1 MAKKGQKFRKFTNEE
16 REEIV
21 SKYLSGK
28 YSYEQV
34 AKEYQIS
41 WKTVESMV
49 RKYKNTGTTRA
60 LPKGRPKEKSLTK
73 EDYKERYEILKKIPG
88 LPQGTTREKVTFI
101 NLYRNNY
108 KLYNMCAVLEISPK
122 TYYKY
127 RNKEDPDYYD
137 YLIIKEIFDDS
148 KGTYGYRRIVE
159 GLKIKYDVVMNGKKV
174 LRIMKKYNLMPN
186 YIRKSKK
193 KNKNERIEDNVKPN
207 LLDRNFTTDAP
218 NKVWDTDVTYLVF
231 KGSRAYL
238 STIIDLYD
246 RKVIAYKI
254 SKRNDNK
261 LVMDTLNEAISK
273 RKDVSGLILH
283 SDQGF
288 QYTSYEYKAICE
300 SNGITIS
307 MSRKGTPIDDS
318 PIESWHSL
326 LKKETL
332 YNNDITSLENY
343 IELAREWIEFYNT
356 TRIKGKKVNKKKGY
370 KKNDK

>member
-1 MAKKGQKFRKFTNEE
+1 M
-16 REEIV
+16 
-21 SKYLSGK
+21 
-28 YSYEQV
+28 
-34 AKEYQIS
+34 
-41 WKTVESMV
+41 
-49 RKYKNTGTTRA
+49 
-60 LPKGRPKEKSLTK
+60 
-73 EDYKERYEILKKIPG
+73 
-88 LPQGTTREKVTFI
+88 
-101 NLYRNNY
+101 NLYRDNY

-127 RNKEDPDYYD
+127 KNKEDPDYYD

-159 GLKIKYDVVMNGKKV
+159 GLKIKYGVIMNGKKV
-174 LRIMKKYNLMPN
+174 LRIMKKYNLMAE

-193 KNKNERIEDNVKPN
+193 KNKNERIENNVKPN

-218 NKVWDTDVTYLVF
+218 NKVWDTDVTYLIF
-231 KGSRAYL
+231 KGARAYL

-246 RKVIAYKI
+246 RKVVAYKI
-254 SKRNDNK
+254 SKYNNNK
-261 LVMDTLNEAISK
+261 LVMDTLNEAIVK
-273 RKDVSGLILH
+273 RKDVSGLIIH

-307 MSRKGTPIDDS
+307 MARKGTPIDDS

-332 YNNDITSLENY
+332 YNNNITSLQEY
-343 IELAREWIEFYNT
+343 IQLVEEWILFYNT
-356 TRIKGKKVNKKKGY
+356 TRLKSKIKKKRKTY
-370 KKNDK
+370 TKREK